1 MPQNAFHSIITN
13 IITQDFV
20 KNIRGLVK
28 INWSFDVEQDNACI
42 LNLQIAAF
50 TKAPIN
56 DRRWRLP
63 EPIIWDGVLEAFRCG
78 SDCPQFDPL
87 SRYTHYVL

>member
-1 MPQNAFHSIITN
+1 MILVWSLTQN
-13 IITQDFV
+13 FV
-20 KNIRGLVK
+20 KKYSWFGENKLIVLCH
-28 INWSFDVEQDNACI
+28 EQDNACI
-42 LNLQIAAF
+42 LNLQVAAF

-78 SDCPQFDPL
+78 SDCPQLDPL
-87 SRYTHYVL
+87 SR